1 MPKLDSSS
9 KKDENITDNVEPEI
23 LTDKDSNNDLDN
35 EPKEMNIEEAM
46 LVKQQNDELNTK
58 IAELEDMAKRQQA
71 EFDNFR
77 KRNIK

>member
-46 LVKQQNDELNTK
+46 LVKQQK
-58 IAELEDMAKRQQA
+58 
-71 EFDNFR
+71 
-77 KRNIK
+77 